1 MEKQEDCRVINHLTT
16 KPMKVIIGI
25 ILVLGLSILF
35 VVTVVNRPD
44 DEMILELDDE
54 EKKKVEADLERAR
67 EQLLEREEK
76 DINLDG
82 QEE

>member
-1 MEKQEDCRVINHLTT
+1 
-16 KPMKVIIGI
+16 MKVIIGI

-44 DEMILELDDE
+44 DEVVLELDDE

>member
-1 MEKQEDCRVINHLTT
+1 MERQEDCRVINHLTT

-25 ILVLGLSILF
+25 ILVLVLSILF

-67 EQLLEREEK
+67 EQLLEREER

>member
-1 MEKQEDCRVINHLTT
+1 
-16 KPMKVIIGI
+16 MKVIIGI
-25 ILVLGLSILF
+25 IIVLVLSILF
-35 VVTVVNRPD
+35 VVTVVKRPD

-54 EKKKVEADLERAR
+54 EKKEVEADLERAR

>member
-1 MEKQEDCRVINHLTT
+1 
-16 KPMKVIIGI
+16 MKVIIGI
-25 ILVLGLSILF
+25 ILVLVLSILF

-67 EQLLEREEK
+67 EQLLEREER